1 MNILNNLRFVLKD
14 KSDEKYSKDEKIK
27 IANDNLDTL
36 SNYIP
41 ETKIVYLSNK
51 LNSLKFDLPSDL
63 LDIEYVENI
72 ATTFDFTNTVVAE
85 AIDTPE
91 DYIIVWNELTYRNNN
106 QTLNLP
112 IDSVKLKV
120 TYLAKFAYLIE
131 DEILWDVEIWDT
143 NIIVADT
150 SKYSV
155 WEDILIGDE
164 LTEEEVKITAIVDE
178 TNITVKALK
187 KAHSV
192 WDRIIWDAKLD
203 NDDKKTLEYSAQTYV
218 NNLDSNSQYKSFRWK
233 TDNMEEAYDKGDMSV
248 VSGNTPYGAFMMK
261 IKSHRRY
268 RFYREK
274 VMNYQITL

>member
-36 SNYIP
+36 SDNIP
-41 ETKIVYLSNK
+41 ETKIVYITNK

-85 AIDTPE
+85 ALDNPE
-91 DYIIVWNELTYRNNN
+91 DYIIVWNELVYRNNN

-112 IDSVKLKV
+112 VDSVKLKL
-120 TYLAKFAYLIE
+120 TYLAKFAYLVE
-131 DEILWDVEIWDT
+131 DEILSDLEIGDT
-143 NIIVADT
+143 NIVVVDS

-155 WEDILIGDE
+155 WEEILIGDD
-164 LTEEEVKITAIVDE
+164 LTEEEVKIVAIVDE

-187 KAHSV
+187 KAHTV
-192 WDRIIWDAKLD
+192 WERIIWDAKID
-203 NDDKKTLEYSAQTYV
+203 NEDKKILEYASQTYV
-218 NNLDSNSQYKSFRWK
+218 SNLNSNAQYKSFRWK
-233 TDNMEEAYDKGDMSV
+233 TDNMEESYDKGDMSV
-248 VSGNTPYGAFMMK
+248 ISWNTPYGAFMMK
-261 IKSHRRY
+261 IQSHRRY

-274 VMNYQITL
+274 IMNYQITL